1 MNVKHDKRQGFQFF
15 DAHGNRLP
23 VIQCPFC
30 GNCLEAA
37 IPTISEHACPN
48 PGHYCVCLN
57 CGEVLIFTET
67 MGVRQVRDSELL
79 DAEDRE
85 AIILTIK
92 TSVAIKRR
100 GRIL

>member
-1 MNVKHDKRQGFQFF
+1 
-15 DAHGNRLP
+15 
-23 VIQCPFC
+23 
-30 GNCLEAA
+30 
-37 IPTISEHACPN
+37 
-48 PGHYCVCLN
+48 VCLN

-67 MGVRQVRDSELL
+67 MGVRQIRDSELL